1 MATRTKIGSDATS
14 RLDATAWTVAALDLL
29 AEQGIDG
36 VRIELLARRLGVTK
50 GSFYWHFKDRD
61 DLHVAMLDHW
71 RRKTTLGLID
81 RFDHVDAPAVDRLR
95 QLIRLT
101 TRPQSAPGFD
111 VELSVRLWG
120 RRDSRARAAL
130 SEIDDLRTRYMAGL
144 LKEAGLATDEA
155 QARSLLIYSF
165 MRVALTL
172 APLSEQA
179 MFDLCESLLLGPA
192 AKN

>member
-1 MATRTKIGSDATS
+1 MATRTKNRSDVTS
-14 RLDATAWTVAALDLL
+14 RLDATAWTVAALELL

-36 VRIELLARRLGVTK
+36 VRIEILARRLGVTK

-71 RRKTTLGLID
+71 RRKTTLALID
-81 RFDHVDAPAVDRLR
+81 RLDHVDAPAVDRLR

-101 TRPQSAPGFD
+101 TRPQSALGSE

-120 RRDSRARAAL
+120 RRDLRARSAL
-130 SEIDDLRTRYMAGL
+130 GEIDDLRTRYMAGL
-144 LKEAGLATDEA
+144 LKEAGLDADEA

-172 APLSEQA
+172 APLVDEK
-179 MFDLCESLLLGPA
+179 MFQLCEKLLLGPA
-192 AKN
+192 AKK

>member
-1 MATRTKIGSDATS
+1 MATSTKTGSDATS

-81 RFDHVDAPAVDRLR
+81 RFDQVDAPAVDRLR

-101 TRPQSAPGFD
+101 TRPQSAQGSE

-120 RRDSRARAAL
+120 RRDPRARAAL
-130 SEIDDLRTRYMAGL
+130 REIDDLRTRYMAGL
-144 LKEAGLATDEA
+144 LKEAGVAADEA

-172 APLSEQA
+172 APLADQA
-179 MFDLCESLLLGPA
+179 MFDLCESLLLGQA
-192 AKN
+192 ANN

>member
-1 MATRTKIGSDATS
+1 MATSIKKRPETNS
-14 RLDATAWTVAALDLL
+14 RLDATAWTVAALNLL

-81 RFDHVDAPAVDRLR
+81 RLDHTDAPACERLR
-95 QLIRLT
+95 QLIRLMT
-101 TRPQSAPGFD
+101 SPQSIQGSE

-120 RRDSRARAAL
+120 RRDPRAQAAL
-130 SEIDDLRTRYMAGL
+130 TEVDDLRTRYMAGL
-144 LKEAGLATDEA
+144 LKEAGIPADEA

-165 MRVALTL
+165 MRVAITL
-172 APLSEQA
+172 GPLA
-179 MFDLCESLLLGPA
+179 DPNVFDLCEKLLLGTA
-192 AKN
+192 DKN